1 MRHRFVF
8 ATLASSVMFSLFL
21 SGCATKPSTTSP
33 TSSNNIAQEL
43 SILQDAL
50 KVASNQK
57 YTQIQESGSSS
68 VPQSYLGETLP
79 SHIQQT
85 IQVDG
90 VTAKI
95 DEDNTPSIYESANVL
110 FYAVAG
116 RWKTVSLPE
125 VRDSSSGWST
135 WTVNQ
140 IHSLFKTFDVQK
152 VGADKLI
159 FTIVPVDT
167 YRATFFGVVSQA
179 LHRVMV
185 GQDPYHWAFSTSY
198 ISDSGVPFDNETVKL
213 TLTNKSGSWVVT
225 NGTWDI
231 AYANSPSQPTKI
243 DLSESYQH
251 KTVPVSIPNH
261 VLDGSKIVLGTRG
274 APSKHP
280 DGQIISLTPL
290 NALSIP
296 DFYTSLNAYKMTYW
310 SQNIPVVAYVS
321 VPKQSGSYPL
331 YVHCHGGWITPA
343 PVTHVNTLGVGPTAL
358 GFARKNAITVVPMYR
373 GYGDSNGPVS
383 GIAENATDTINAIKA
398 VQSRYKVIKGHI
410 YLEGTSMGGG
420 VVLKVASEQSDIR
433 SVIATSPY
441 VGANVFTHWYLSNQT
456 SAIPH
461 TKDIY
466 IAITND
472 YGPFDPSQPIYQEES
487 INYRNISAPTLLLQ
501 GTGDQTIQW
510 QTVQAL
516 YQDMKADHKPVRFDL
531 VKGANHGFTGSFASV
546 GGDAIVLWYGKYG
559 EGAS

>member
-1 MRHRFVF
+1 MRHRFTSITLGSCF
-8 ATLASSVMFSLFL
+8 ALSLMV
-21 SGCATKPSTTSP
+21 SGCTTQHPPTSPAPST
-33 TSSNNIAQEL
+33 SNQQDL
-43 SILQDAL
+43 SILKNAL
-50 KVASNQK
+50 TSASQQK
-57 YTQIQESGSSS
+57 YTQIQVSGHSS
-68 VPQSYLGETLP
+68 VPQSYLGTTLP

-95 DEDNTPSIYESANVL
+95 EQDSAPRIYESANVL
-110 FYAVAG
+110 FYAQAG

-125 VRDSSSGWST
+125 PGGSSSGWSN
-135 WTVNQ
+135 WSVNQ
-140 IHSLFKTFDVQK
+140 IHSLFKTFEVQEA
-152 VGADKLI
+152 GANKLM
-159 FTIVPVDT
+159 FTIVPVDS
-167 YRATFFGVVSQA
+167 YRATFFSVVSQA

-185 GQDPYHWAFSTSY
+185 GQDPYIWTLSTRY
-198 ISDSGVPFDNETVKL
+198 ISYSGVPFNNEAVKL
-213 TLTNKSGSWVVT
+213 TLTKEQGSWVVT
-225 NGTWDI
+225 DGTWNI
-231 AYANSPSQPTKI
+231 AYANSPSKPTKI

-251 KTVPVSIPNH
+251 QPMPVSIPNN
-261 VLDGSKIVLGTRG
+261 VLDGGKISLGTSG
-274 APSKHP
+274 ATSKHP
-280 DGQIISLTPL
+280 DRQIISLTPL

-321 VPKQSGSYPL
+321 VPQQSGSYPL
-331 YVHCHGGWITPA
+331 YVQCHGGWVTPV
-343 PVTHVNTLGVGPTAL
+343 PITHVNTFGVGPAAL

-373 GYGDSNGPVS
+373 GYGDSDGPVS

-398 VQSRYKVIKGHI
+398 IQSRYKVIKGHI
-410 YLEGTSMGGG
+410 YLDGTSMGGG

-441 VGANVFTHWYLSNQT
+441 VGANVFTQWYLSNQQ

-461 TKDIY
+461 TKGIY

-516 YQDMKADHKPVRFDL
+516 YHDMKADHKPVRFDL
-531 VKGANHGFTGSFASV
+531 VKGANHGFTGSFDSV
-546 GGDAIVLWYGKYG
+546 RGDAIVLWYGKYG